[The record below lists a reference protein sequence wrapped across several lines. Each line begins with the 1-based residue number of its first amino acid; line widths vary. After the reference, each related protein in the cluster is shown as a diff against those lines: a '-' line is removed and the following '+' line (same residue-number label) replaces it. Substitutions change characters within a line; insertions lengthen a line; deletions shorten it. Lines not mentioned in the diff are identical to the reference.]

1 MRALSSRGMWGV
13 LIAILLLLAGCRAS
27 AASSPPHQPSVSATS
42 ATPVGPV
49 LGWREVRLPEQ
60 VTAHQIT
67 GFAASP
73 VNGRD
78 AWLCVQSSATSVEIW
93 ATRDTGTT
101 WADMGTLPR
110 VTSEQGQSCEL
121 AADESDPRALAAIVS
136 WGSGEAGTLRSAS
149 LVSTDGGTH
158 WSRVSGDMQLM
169 AMASQSATTYAIL
182 HDTASPLSSQPISLV
197 ASTDGLHTW
206 RSISPSGL
214 AAGDSIFAF
223 WLRPASREMIAAS
236 TEDTLW
242 RSTDGGA
249 HWTRINSPHMQVS
262 EAIWQAAASRWVIC
276 GTVMIAGG
284 TACSTD
290 LGKTWPVRQNIPS
303 CLADALLPDGTLFAA
318 CPPNGG
324 DGTQTTDSLYQMPL
338 SASTWTNLG
347 PLLEPYLYA
356 VTATGQLWCGAPEA
370 GTFAVATLPA

>member
-1 MRALSSRGMWGV
+1 MRALSSRGMWGMLFAV
-13 LIAILLLLAGCRAS
+13 LVLLAGCGAS
-27 AASSPPHQPSVSATS
+27 AASSPTRQPGVSAS

-49 LGWREVRLPEQ
+49 LGWQQVKLPQQ
-60 VTAHQIT
+60 VTAERIT

-73 VNGRD
+73 VNGQN
-78 AWLCVQSSATSVEIW
+78 AWLCVQPSATSLEIW
-93 ATRDTGTT
+93 ATRDTSVT
-101 WADMGTLPR
+101 WSDMGTLPR

-121 AADESDPRALAAIVS
+121 VADASNASALAAIVS
-136 WGSGEAGTLRSAS
+136 WGSGEAGTLRSAT
-149 LVSTDGGTH
+149 LISTDGGAH
-158 WSRVSGDMQLM
+158 WSRVSGDMQLL
-169 AMASQSATTYAIL
+169 AMASQAATTYAVL
-182 HDTASPLSSQPISLV
+182 HDTTSPLSSQPISLV

-214 AAGDSIFAF
+214 ADGDSIFAF
-223 WLRPASREMIAAS
+223 WLRPSSTEIIAAS

-249 HWTRINSPHMQVS
+249 HWTHINSPHMQVS
-262 EAIWQAAASRWVIC
+262 EAIWQAAASRWVMC
-276 GTVMIAGG
+276 GTVMTAGG

-290 LGKTWPVRQNIPS
+290 LGQTWPVRQNIPG
-303 CLADALLPDGTLFAA
+303 CFADALLPDGTLLAA

-324 DGTQTTDSLYQMPL
+324 GGTQTTDSLYQMPL

-347 PLLEPYLYA
+347 TLPDPSLFA
-356 VTATGQLWCGAPEA
+356 ATATGQIWCGAPEA